1 MVEIPRNDS
10 AEKKP
15 NTAVLVAASF
25 IAAVRLNRE
34 EIRPSPSVTAK
45 IADSIRLAEMI
56 QERLQRR

>member
-1 MVEIPRNDS
+1 VETLRIDS
-10 AEKKP
+10 AEKKA